1 MVASGTIPPAP
12 LQENRSDEIPQQQVF
27 QASETWFQRSQLFY
41 VNFTSDETIKQ
52 REFSLFAKK
61 FKLHRVR
68 LNYSVKKVAKH
79 VRCSETTIRRFET
92 LKLSL
97 SSMRKWK
104 PLLQNW
110 FILAA
115 KSTQV
120 LAAKSTHVNRFVSN
134 KVSQKVGLHL
144 EARQGD
150 PTKDPEALEK
160 DKDKGLWRPWGP
172 QTLG

>member
-1 MVASGTIPPAP
+1 MPASATTPPP
-12 LQENRSDEIPQQQVF
+12 TLQENRIEEIPQQQVF

-41 VNFTSDETIKQ
+41 ANFTSDESIKQ
-52 REFSLFAKK
+52 REFSLFAKI
-61 FKLHRVR
+61 FKLQRLR

-79 VRCSETTIRRFET
+79 VRCSETTIHRFEA

-104 PLLQNW
+104 PLLQDW

-120 LAAKSTHVNRFVSN
+120 SAAKSTQANRLVSN
-134 KVSQKVGLHL
+134 KVSQKVGLPL

-150 PTKDPEALEK
+150 PTKDPEVLEK